1 MFRTLFTTLRAKILT
16 GYIIVILIMICVMIW
31 SLYNFN
37 RLNESFRALIVQNYS
52 SIVATDNMVR
62 TLDTQINGLFLIFN
76 GENPEKGY
84 KTFETAKQDF
94 YFWFEKA
101 RQAASTPDEIAI
113 LDSLNNQYRIFITEI
128 NYLIASPL
136 HYQNKIEHEDEYT
149 KSIHL
154 ANTIKNKLYLLFE
167 TNHNFIQ
174 RAEENIQSIT
184 RIAAFTML
192 FLAILGTVLSLV
204 FSTKFSE
211 FIVKPVKDLTRS
223 VKHVSAGN
231 FDQKIQTGDSD
242 EIGILADEFNSMVG
256 RLKRYE
262 KLNINKI
269 LYEKR
274 KSEIIVES
282 INDPVLMVDNDL
294 HITLANKA
302 FASEFR
308 TLNIENSLLK
318 DIIKEDKICENIR
331 SFISRG
337 SRDNQ
342 ETTYRFLDTD
352 GNVKYYNLKYS
363 LIYLPENDIAE
374 SVSSGNSALI
384 VFIDITKYEELDRL
398 KSEFVA
404 KISHEL
410 KTPLT
415 SIGMAVGILG
425 DGVVGK
431 LSDKQME
438 LINSM
443 RSDYDRLNRLVK
455 EILELSRIESGG
467 IKLDFRPI
475 NINLLL
481 EECIK
486 SFLLQ
491 CKEKNIRLEYYGNGD
506 LPVVSADY
514 DYLHRAVSNF
524 IGNSIKFT
532 DKGGEISINAIAEDS
547 NLVISI
553 TDTGQ
558 GISPEFID
566 KIFDKFVQVSGSKPG
581 SVGLGLTIA
590 KEIVEL
596 HQGSINVWSKPG
608 KGSKFEIKIPV
619 LKNG

>member
-1 MFRTLFTTLRAKILT
+1 MFRMLFTTLRAKILT
-16 GYIIVILIMICVMIW
+16 GYIVVILIMICVMIW

-37 RLNESFRALIVQNYS
+37 RLNESFRTLIVQNYS

-62 TLDTQINGLFLIFN
+62 ALDSQINGVFSIFN
-76 GENPEKGY
+76 GDDPDNGY
-84 KTFETAKQDF
+84 KTFIASKQDF

-101 RQAASTPDEIAI
+101 HQAASTPDEITI
-113 LDSLNNQYRIFITEI
+113 LDSLNIQYRVFVDEI
-128 NYLIASPL
+128 NILIASPL
-136 HYQNKIEHEDEYT
+136 NYQSKFEHEDEYT
-149 KSIHL
+149 KSINL
-154 ANTIKNKLYLLFE
+154 ANKIKNKLYLLFE

-192 FLAILGTVLSLV
+192 FLAILGTVLTLV

-223 VKHVSAGN
+223 IKHISAGN
-231 FDQKIQTGDSD
+231 FDQKIQTDDSD

-282 INDPVLMVDNDL
+282 INDPVLMVDSELN
-294 HITLANKA
+294 ITLVNKA
-302 FASEFR
+302 FASEFGMPK
-308 TLNIENSLLK
+308 EEKPLLK

-331 SFISRG
+331 SFILKESQ
-337 SRDNQ
+337 DNQ
-342 ETTYRFLDTD
+342 EATYRFVDHD
-352 GNVKYYNLKYS
+352 GNIRYYNLKYS
-363 LIYLPENDIAE
+363 LIYLPENEIRD
-374 SVSSGNSALI
+374 SLPSGSSALI

-431 LSDKQME
+431 LTDKQLE
-438 LINSM
+438 LIASM

-455 EILELSRIESGG
+455 EILELSRIESGV
-467 IKLDFRPI
+467 IQLDFKPI
-475 NINLLL
+475 NISLLL
-481 EECIK
+481 KECVQ
-486 SFLLQ
+486 SFSLQ
-491 CKEKNIRLEYYGNGD
+491 CKEKNIRLEYLGNGD
-506 LPVVSADY
+506 LPIISADY
-514 DYLHRAVSNF
+514 DYLHRAISNF

-532 DKGGEISINAIAEDS
+532 EKGGEISVNAVSKESD
-547 NLVISI
+547 LVISI
-553 TDTGQ
+553 ADTGQ

-590 KEIVEL
+590 KEIIEL

-608 KGSKFEIKIPV
+608 KGSKFEIIIPV
-619 LKNG
+619 SKNG

>member
-62 TLDTQINGLFLIFN
+62 ALDNQINGVFSIFN
-76 GENPEKGY
+76 EENPDNGY
-84 KTFETAKQDF
+84 KQFETAKKDF
-94 YFWFEKA
+94 YFWYENA
-101 RQAASTPDEIAI
+101 RVAASTPDEIAI
-113 LDSLNNQYRIFITEI
+113 LDSLNDQYGIFITEI
-128 NYLIASPL
+128 NYLMALPRN
-136 HYQNKIEHEDEYT
+136 YQNKFEHEDKYT
-149 KSIHL
+149 KSINL
-154 ANTIKNKLYLLFE
+154 ANTIKNKLYQLFE
-167 TNHNFIQ
+167 TNHSFIQ

-192 FLAILGTVLSLV
+192 FLAIFGTVLTLV
-204 FSTKFSE
+204 FSTKFSQ

-223 VKHVSAGN
+223 VKHISAGN

-256 RLKRYE
+256 RLQRYE

-282 INDPVLMVDNDL
+282 INDPVLMVDSDL
-294 HITLANKA
+294 RITLANKA
-302 FASEFR
+302 FGSEFGMPE
-308 TLNIENSLLK
+308 NENSFLQ

-331 SFISRG
+331 SFILRG
-337 SRDNQ
+337 SQDHQ
-342 ETTYRFLDTD
+342 ETTYRFVDRD
-352 GNVKYYNLKYS
+352 RNIRYYNLKYS
-363 LIYLPENDIAE
+363 LIYLPENAVAE
-374 SVSSGNSALI
+374 PMSSGNTALI
-384 VFIDITKYEELDRL
+384 VFSDITKYEELDRL

-431 LSDKQME
+431 LSEKQIE
-438 LINSM
+438 LISSM
-443 RSDYDRLNRLVK
+443 RSDYDRLNMLVK
-455 EILELSRIESGG
+455 DILDLSRIESGG
-467 IKLDFRPI
+467 INLDFKPI

-481 EECIK
+481 QECIK
-486 SFLLQ
+486 SFSLP
-491 CKEKNIRLEYYGNGD
+491 CKEKNIRLEYSGNGD
-506 LPVVSADY
+506 LPIIFADY
-514 DYLHRAVSNF
+514 DYLNRAISNF

-532 DKGGEISINAIAEDS
+532 EKGGEISVTAAVEEM
-547 NLVISI
+547 NLLISI
-553 TDTGQ
+553 SDTGQ

-590 KEIVEL
+590 KEIIEL

-608 KGSKFEIKIPV
+608 KGSKFEIKIPM

>member
-1 MFRTLFTTLRAKILT
+1 
-16 GYIIVILIMICVMIW
+16 MIW

-37 RLNESFRALIVQNYS
+37 RLNESFRVLIVQNYS

-62 TLDTQINGLFLIFN
+62 ALDNQINGVFSIFS
-76 GENPEKGY
+76 GENSDKGY
-84 KTFETAKQDF
+84 KQFETAKQDF
-94 YFWFEKA
+94 YFWYEKA
-101 RQAASTPDEIAI
+101 RQAASTPDEISI
-113 LDSLNNQYRIFITEI
+113 LDSLNDQYSIFITEI

-136 HYQNKIEHEDEYT
+136 NYQNKFEHEDEYT
-149 KSIHL
+149 KSINL
-154 ANTIKNKLYLLFE
+154 SNTIKNKLYQLFE

-192 FLAILGTVLSLV
+192 FLAIFGTVLTLV
-204 FSTKFSE
+204 FSTRFSE

-223 VKHVSAGN
+223 VKHISAGN

-274 KSEIIVES
+274 KSEIIFES
-282 INDPVLMVDNDL
+282 INDPVLMVDSDL

-302 FASEFR
+302 FASEFGM
-308 TLNIENSLLK
+308 LESENSFLK
-318 DIIKEDKICENIR
+318 EIIREDKICENIR

-337 SRDNQ
+337 SQNNQ
-342 ETTYRFLDTD
+342 ETTYRFVDPD
-352 GNVKYYNLKYS
+352 GNVRYFNLKYS

-374 SVSSGNSALI
+374 SMSTGNSALI
-384 VFIDITKYEELDRL
+384 VFSDITKYEELDRL

-425 DGVVGK
+425 DGVAGK
-431 LSDKQME
+431 LSDKQFE
-438 LINSM
+438 LITSM
-443 RSDYDRLNRLVK
+443 KSDYDRLNKLVK

-467 IKLDFRPI
+467 INLDFKPV

-481 EECIK
+481 KECIE
-486 SFLLQ
+486 SFSLQ
-491 CKEKNIRLEYYGNGD
+491 CKGKNVRIEYFGNGD
-506 LPVVSADY
+506 LPIISADY
-514 DYLHRAVSNF
+514 DYLNRAISNF

-532 DKGGEISINAIAEDS
+532 DKGGEISINAIAEEF

-553 TDTGQ
+553 SDTGR
-558 GISPEFID
+558 GINPEFID

-590 KEIVEL
+590 KEIIEL

-619 LKNG
+619 LRNG

>member
-1 MFRTLFTTLRAKILT
+1 
-16 GYIIVILIMICVMIW
+16 
-31 SLYNFN
+31 
-37 RLNESFRALIVQNYS
+37 LNESFRALIVQNYS

-62 TLDTQINGLFLIFN
+62 ALDTQINGVFSIFN
-76 GENPEKGY
+76 HENPDKGY
-84 KTFETAKQDF
+84 KSFENAKQDF
-94 YFWFEKA
+94 YSWYEKA
-101 RQAASTPDEIAI
+101 RQSASTPDEISI

-128 NYLIASPL
+128 NYLIAFPL
-136 HYQNKIEHEDEYT
+136 NYQHEDEYS
-149 KSIHL
+149 KSINL
-154 ANTIKNKLYLLFE
+154 ANSVKSKLYELFE

-192 FLAILGTVLSLV
+192 FLAIFGTVLTLV

-223 VKHVSAGN
+223 VKHISAGN
-231 FDQKIQTGDSD
+231 FDQKIHTSDSD

-256 RLKRYE
+256 RLKSYE

-282 INDPVLMVDNDL
+282 INDPVLMVDSDL
-294 HITLANKA
+294 RITLANKA
-302 FASEFR
+302 FASEFGMPK
-308 TLNIENSLLK
+308 NENSYLK
-318 DIIKEDKICENIR
+318 EIIREDKICENIR
-331 SFISRG
+331 TFISRG

-342 ETTYRFLDTD
+342 ETTYRFIDHD
-352 GNVKYYNLKYS
+352 GNIRYYNLKYS

-374 SVSSGNSALI
+374 SMATGNTALI
-384 VFIDITKYEELDRL
+384 VFSDITKYEELDRL

-431 LSDKQME
+431 LSEKQME
-438 LINSM
+438 LITSM
-443 RSDYDRLNRLVK
+443 KSDYDRLNSLVK

-467 IKLDFRPI
+467 IKLDFKPI

-481 EECIK
+481 KECIK
-486 SFLLQ
+486 SFSLQ
-491 CKEKNIRLEYYGNGD
+491 CKEKNIILQYFGNGD
-506 LPVVSADY
+506 LPIISADY
-514 DYLHRAVSNF
+514 DYLHRAISNF

-532 DKGGEISINAIAEDS
+532 DKGGEISVNAIAEEL

-553 TDTGQ
+553 SDTGQ

-608 KGSKFEIKIPV
+608 KGSKFEIKIPL

>member
-1 MFRTLFTTLRAKILT
+1 
-16 GYIIVILIMICVMIW
+16 MIW

-62 TLDTQINGLFLIFN
+62 ALDNQINGVFSIFN
-76 GENPEKGY
+76 EENPDNGY
-84 KTFETAKQDF
+84 KQFETAKKDF
-94 YFWFEKA
+94 YFWYENA
-101 RQAASTPDEIAI
+101 RVAASTPDEIAI
-113 LDSLNNQYRIFITEI
+113 LDSLNDQYGIFITEI
-128 NYLIASPL
+128 NYLMALPRN
-136 HYQNKIEHEDEYT
+136 YQNKFEHEDKYT
-149 KSIHL
+149 KSINL
-154 ANTIKNKLYLLFE
+154 ANTIKNKLYQLFE
-167 TNHNFIQ
+167 TNHSFIQ

-192 FLAILGTVLSLV
+192 FLAIFGTVLTLV
-204 FSTKFSE
+204 FSTKFSQ

-223 VKHVSAGN
+223 VKHISAGN

-256 RLKRYE
+256 RLQRYE

-282 INDPVLMVDNDL
+282 INDPVLMVDSDL
-294 HITLANKA
+294 RITLANKA
-302 FASEFR
+302 FGSEFGMPE
-308 TLNIENSLLK
+308 NENSFLQ

-331 SFISRG
+331 SFILRG
-337 SRDNQ
+337 SQDHQ
-342 ETTYRFLDTD
+342 ETTYRFVDRD
-352 GNVKYYNLKYS
+352 RNIRYYNLKYS
-363 LIYLPENDIAE
+363 LIYLPENAVAE
-374 SVSSGNSALI
+374 PMSSGNTALI
-384 VFIDITKYEELDRL
+384 VFSDITKYEELDRL

-431 LSDKQME
+431 LSEKQIE
-438 LINSM
+438 LISSM
-443 RSDYDRLNRLVK
+443 RSDYDRLNMLVK
-455 EILELSRIESGG
+455 DILDLSRIESGG
-467 IKLDFRPI
+467 INLDFKPI

-481 EECIK
+481 QECIK
-486 SFLLQ
+486 SFSLP
-491 CKEKNIRLEYYGNGD
+491 CKEKNIRLEYSGNGD
-506 LPVVSADY
+506 LPIIFADY
-514 DYLHRAVSNF
+514 DYLNRAISNF

-532 DKGGEISINAIAEDS
+532 EKGGEISVTAAVEEM
-547 NLVISI
+547 NLLISI
-553 TDTGQ
+553 SDTGQ

-590 KEIVEL
+590 KEIIEL

-608 KGSKFEIKIPV
+608 KGSKFEIKIPM